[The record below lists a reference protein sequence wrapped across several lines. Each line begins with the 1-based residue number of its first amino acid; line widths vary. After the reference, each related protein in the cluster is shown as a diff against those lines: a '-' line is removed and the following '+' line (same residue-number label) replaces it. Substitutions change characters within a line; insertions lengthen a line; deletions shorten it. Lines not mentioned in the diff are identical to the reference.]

1 MGKDTISF
9 YVKVSSERNFDFFK
23 FYLDGVEKSSIS
35 GSSSDWTQK
44 KYVVTAGTHTLKFE
58 YSKDYSNST
67 GQDAVWIDNLRL
79 PLKGSVTGLNDI
91 EVSNLSISPNP
102 ADKQIQISNLPE
114 KGTLFVFD
122 MNGKVMKQK
131 DLNGSDT
138 MLLNTEDI
146 AVGTY
151 TLCIKSRN
159 NIMTKKFIIA
169 K

>member
-1 MGKDTISF
+1 M
-9 YVKVSSERNFDFFK
+9 
-23 FYLDGVEKSSIS
+23 DGVEKTSLS

-44 KYVVTAGTHTLKFE
+44 TYVVTAGTHTLKFE

-67 GQDAVWIDNLRL
+67 GQDAAWIDNLRL
-79 PLKGSVTGLNDI
+79 PLKSSVTGLNDI
-91 EVSNLSISPNP
+91 KVLDLSISPNP

-131 DLNGSDT
+131 DLNGSDA

-146 AVGTY
+146 AGGTY
-151 TLCIKSRN
+151 TLCIKSGN
-159 NIMTKKFIIA
+159 TIMTKKFIIA
-169 K
+169 R